1 MRTAYIVSQVLICT
15 ALMSALSL
23 AYLEI
28 AKRLRGMQS
37 ARSRYAAW
45 WLLGVG
51 FLLPFKPHLP
61 QAPVELRRV
70 SYYTYYYTPVGT
82 ITAPATPRQ
91 MTLLLMFWV
100 GGMLV
105 TAVLM
110 LHRQMRFSHSVK
122 RLRTPAGAVT
132 QTMLDLL
139 CIEMETDR
147 KVPVY
152 VLPVIS
158 TPMLGGLLHPAIY
171 LPAQKY
177 DNDELRLILK
187 HELTHLMHG
196 DLWCKLLWM
205 GARTVHWFNP
215 LMPMLM
221 RRMEQDCEFA
231 CDESVMRGESHET
244 AAVYC
249 SSILNTAM
257 HHCAG
262 RVQAPILATNFS
274 GSRDMLKARMN
285 AIFSRGGKRNFWLL
299 TAAVGIVT
307 LLTGSFFVM
316 DQRRHSAYVYAE
328 DSEPAVTAMPATTSV
343 PVMTTMTMSEE
354 TTAMMEISMPAHT
367 TETVPA
373 VTTAPMPVTENVP
386 AMTTVFVGADG
397 VVYAVTAYGSY
408 TETQPA
414 GTSLYSFNP

>member
-1 MRTAYIVSQVLICT
+1 MRTTYIVTQLLICT

-23 AYLEI
+23 AYLGI
-28 AKRLRGMQS
+28 SRYLREKQS
-37 ARSRYAAW
+37 ARARYAAW
-45 WLLGVG
+45 WLLGFG

-61 QAPVELRRV
+61 KAPVV
-70 SYYTYYYTPVGT
+70 MHYYGYSAVISTPISSHTAYTHNG
-82 ITAPATPRQ
+82 RL
-91 MTLLLMFWV
+91 TLLL
-100 GGMLV
+100 
-105 TAVLM
+105 AVWAAGAIITGVL
-110 LHRQMRFSHSVK
+110 LIHRQMRFSRSVR
-122 RLRTPAGAVT
+122 RLRRPAGAAA
-132 QTMLDLL
+132 QTMTGLL
-139 CIEMETDR
+139 CMEMEIDR
-147 KVPVY
+147 NVPVY

-158 TPMLGGLLHPAIY
+158 TPMLGGLLRPAIY

-307 LLTGSFFVM
+307 LLTGSLLVM